1 MDKKQQLI
9 TKFLKKNNN
18 ETSTNSK
25 IINNETS
32 TNSKIIN
39 NDITQ
44 NKKIINTE
52 IIDNYNIDDNEEQ
65 FINRC
70 VLCNI
75 DIGFYNPRQ
84 YCKKTYCGNIY
95 DILKF

>member
-1 MDKKQQLI
+1 MNKKQQLI

-18 ETSTNSK
+18 ETSTNTI

-39 NDITQ
+39 NEITQ

-52 IIDNYNIDDNEEQ
+52 IIENCNIDDNEEQ

-75 DIGFYNPRQ
+75 DIGFCNPRQ
-84 YCKKTYCGNIY
+84 YCGKSYCKNMT
-95 DILKF
+95 F

>member
-1 MDKKQQLI
+1 MNKKQQLI

-18 ETSTNSK
+18 ETSTNK
-25 IINNETS
+25 EIINNEP
-32 TNSKIIN
+32 
-39 NDITQ
+39 TQ

-52 IIDNYNIDDNEEQ
+52 IIDFEIIDDYIDKHIKQNNINIDNEEQ

-75 DIGFYNPRQ
+75 DIGFCNPRQ
-84 YCKKTYCGNIY
+84 YCGKSYCKNTT
-95 DILKF
+95 F